1 MGGWI
6 VAFFV
11 AVIAVG
17 HFLYQK
23 KVNATNHAQA
33 AQTIAQ
39 PATRPAARQV
49 PLAQRSETGP
59 MVYYANDRHGRQDR
73 EYRFN
78 YKKIDGAWRA
88 YILRMPDLGQRD
100 PGSIPTHRLWDNG
113 RPYICWNSRVTSLK
127 DMQNI
132 SRVWADSVQEYIA
145 TGKRFGAEQDL

>member
-6 VAFFV
+6 AAAIVGIIAIVCFV
-11 AVIAVG
+11 C
-17 HFLYQK
+17 QK
-23 KVNATNHAQA
+23 KKNTSQTQPTPAATR
-33 AQTIAQ
+33 
-39 PATRPAARQV
+39 PATRPAPRPV
-49 PLAQRSETGP
+49 PLAQRNETGP
-59 MVYYANDRHGRQDR
+59 MVYYANDRHGRPDR

-78 YKKIDGAWRA
+78 YVKVDGAWRA

-113 RPYICWNSRVTSLK
+113 HPYICWNSRVVNLK

-145 TGKRFGAEQDL
+145 TGKRFGAEQNL

>member
-6 VAFFV
+6 A
-11 AVIAVG
+11 AAIIGIIAIVC
-17 HFLYQK
+17 FICQK
-23 KVNATNHAQA
+23 KTNTNQTQP
-33 AQTIAQ
+33 AQTTRAT
-39 PATRPAARQV
+39 TRPAPRPV
-49 PLAQRSETGP
+49 PLAQRNETGP
-59 MVYYANDRHGRQDR
+59 MVYYANDQHGRPDR

-78 YKKIDGAWRA
+78 YVKVDGAWRA

-113 RPYICWNSRVTSLK
+113 RPYICWNSRVTNLK

-145 TGKRFGAEQDL
+145 TGKRFGAEQNL

>member
-6 VAFFV
+6 A
-11 AVIAVG
+11 AVIVG
-17 HFLYQK
+17 IIAIVCFVCQK
-23 KVNATNHAQA
+23 KKNTTQAQPTPTVA
-33 AQTIAQ
+33 R
-39 PATRPAARQV
+39 PATRPAPRPV
-49 PLAQRSETGP
+49 PLAQRNETGP
-59 MVYYANDRHGRQDR
+59 MVYYANDQHGRADR

-78 YKKIDGAWRA
+78 YVKVDGAWRA

-113 RPYICWNSRVTSLK
+113 RPYICWNSRVTNLK

-145 TGKRFGAEQDL
+145 TGKRFGAEQNL

>member
-6 VAFFV
+6 AAAIVGIIAIACFV
-11 AVIAVG
+11 C
-17 HFLYQK
+17 QK
-23 KVNATNHAQA
+23 KKKST
-33 AQTIAQ
+33 QTQ
-39 PATRPAARQV
+39 PTPTVTRPATRPAPRPV
-49 PLAQRSETGP
+49 PLAQRNETGP

-78 YKKIDGAWRA
+78 YVKVDGAWRA

-113 RPYICWNSRVTSLK
+113 RPYICWNSRVVNLK

-145 TGKRFGAEQDL
+145 TGRRFGAEQNL